1 VIDKQVNAM
10 SQVEPKAEW
19 LYSRNGKTF
28 GPLTAGQLRKLVV
41 DQRLGPRD
49 LVCRDGTDRWVAA
62 GSLKGLFPSEAVPA
76 ETVEQVVVQPSET
89 DLPAESNR
97 EDSQWRV
104 FGGRFLILN
113 LIACGVVGLIKPPPY
128 HITLVNEAL
137 SGVRE
142 STTRIRESIE
152 RTKSRIQEDI
162 EEQRREREHRN
173 GK

>member
-1 VIDKQVNAM
+1 M
-10 SQVEPKAEW
+10 SQTDPKAEW

-28 GPLTAGQLRKLVV
+28 GPLTAGQLRKLVA
-41 DQRLGPRD
+41 DQRLGPKD

-62 GSLKGLFPSEAVPA
+62 GSLKGLFPSEAAPA

-89 DLPAESNR
+89 DLPTENNR
-97 EDSQWRV
+97 EDSRWRV

-113 LIACGVVGLIKPPPY
+113 LIACGIIGLIKPPPY
-128 HITLVNEAL
+128 QITLVNEAL

-142 STTRIRESIE
+142 STTRIRESVE
-152 RTKSRIQEDI
+152 RTKKRIQDDI
-162 EEQRREREHRN
+162 EEQRREQERGN